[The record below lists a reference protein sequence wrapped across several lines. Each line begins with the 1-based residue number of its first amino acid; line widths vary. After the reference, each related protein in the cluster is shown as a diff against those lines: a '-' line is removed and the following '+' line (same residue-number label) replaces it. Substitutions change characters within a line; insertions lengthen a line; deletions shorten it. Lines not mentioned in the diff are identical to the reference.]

1 MRSKGQ
7 DTDRRS
13 EGPDTNTQT
22 STMWAPDAPPLTP
35 DELVAAL
42 RAQARRYQIL
52 LANCGR
58 GNDERWGETK
68 HGAMG
73 HTERPLVPHRPA
85 LRRLPCPC
93 SHKRSVP
100 SLSRQPVS
108 PRPPSPVGPWRCTCA
123 TRWGCSIKIRTSRRC
138 SPLGDNRRTGSVKS
152 QAERVLGTRK
162 RRAVVGR
169 ERRCCRKAAISV
181 VPVRRMRVSTRLRQA
196 AMIWGA
202 GPLRR

>member
-1 MRSKGQ
+1 MLIETFAIWPNKGQ
-7 DTDRRS
+7 AKLAIAGS
-13 EGPDTNTQT
+13 N
-22 STMWAPDAPPLTP
+22 LTGV
-35 DELVAAL
+35 DNGGATGTGAAL
-42 RAQARRYQIL
+42 SDTVGEL
-52 LANCGR
+52 WK

-68 HGAMG
+68 HGAIG
-73 HTERPLVPHRPA
+73 HTERPLLPHRPA